1 MSYFTKTRKGL
12 EEIDARSVGLHPR
25 ARRLL
30 ILIDGRRSTDEL
42 AALVNDARFGD
53 TLTVLQDGGFIEMAM
68 AETVAPKPVEVLSPP
83 MGVAAALAGASGQID
98 TARHFMM
105 NTLKTFN
112 GPYSKLGLIQRI
124 HACTNRDELL
134 ALVGDWLNSISETR
148 SGRQRA
154 DELNARLLAV
164 I

>member
-12 EEIDARSVGLHPR
+12 EEIDARGAGLHPR

-30 ILIDGRRSTDEL
+30 ILIDGRRSADEL
-42 AALVNDARFGD
+42 AALVNDARFD
-53 TLTVLQDGGFIEMAM
+53 ETLVALQDGGFIEIEMTEVVEPTPVAVLPPPVGVMA
-68 AETVAPKPVEVLSPP
+68 AQS
-83 MGVAAALAGASGQID
+83 GASGQID

-112 GPYSKLGLIQRI
+112 GPYSKLSLVQRI
-124 HACTNRDELL
+124 HACTHRDELL